1 MAESALRADGKDTLL
16 RVRVQ
21 PRASREDVIG
31 EAEGRV
37 RVALTAPP
45 VEGAAN
51 DALRRFIAARLG
63 VARGRVTLESGE
75 KSREKTVRIA
85 GMPETAVRNGLG
97 LLENAGQVPPA

>member
-1 MAESALRADGKDTLL
+1 MTDNALRADGTDVLL

-21 PRASREDVIG
+21 PRASREAVVG
-31 EAEGRV
+31 EAEGRL

-51 DALRRFIAARLG
+51 DALRRFLAGRLG
-63 VARGRVTLESGE
+63 VARSRVTLESGE

-85 GMPETAVRNGLG
+85 GLTETAVRELLG
-97 LLENAGQVPPA
+97 L

>member
-1 MAESALRADGKDTLL
+1 MAENALRADGKDTLL

-21 PRASREDVIG
+21 PRASREDIVG
-31 EAEGRV
+31 LAEGRL

-51 DALRRFIAARLG
+51 DALRRFMAARLG

-75 KSREKTVRIA
+75 KSREKTLRVV
-85 GMPETAVRNGLG
+85 GMPEMAVREALG
-97 LLENAGQVPPA
+97 L